1 MTQELNITN
10 LPCTAAEFGDLAAD
24 LLKMGKQVRFRAMGS
39 SMHPLVRDGDTLL
52 IAPCQSFSIRPGDIL
67 LCTGGN
73 HCLVVHRVIRRKDS
87 RNNRQ
92 FLTQGDQAPW
102 PDGWIDASRIYGR
115 LEEIERDGK
124 RFNTTGPFRLLGLL
138 IVMARRLGLRHSKA
152 AALLSAWL
160 KKLPAFSGY
169 LDQEKY

>member
-10 LPCTAAEFGDLAAD
+10 IPCTAVEFGDLAAD
-24 LLKMGKQVRFRAMGS
+24 LLKMGKQVRFRATGS

-52 IAPCQSFSIRPGDIL
+52 IAPCQPFSIRPGEIL
-67 LCTGGN
+67 LCAGAQQ
-73 HCLVVHRVIRRKDS
+73 CVVVHRVIRCKGS

-92 FLTQGDQAPW
+92 FLIQGDQVLW

-124 RFNTTGPFRLLGLL
+124 RFNTTGPFRLLSLL

>member
-10 LPCTAAEFGDLAAD
+10 IPCTAVEFGDLAAD
-24 LLKMGKQVRFRAMGS
+24 LLKMGKQVRFRATGS
-39 SMHPLVRDGDTLL
+39 SMHPLVRNGDTLL
-52 IAPCQSFSIRPGDIL
+52 ITPCQPFSIRPGEIL
-67 LCTGGN
+67 LCAGAQQ
-73 HCLVVHRVIRRKDS
+73 CVVVHRVIRRKGS

-92 FLTQGDQAPW
+92 FLIQGDQVPW

>member
-10 LPCTAAEFGDLAAD
+10 IPCTAVEFGDLAAD
-24 LLKMGKQVRFRAMGS
+24 LLKMGKQVRFRATGS
-39 SMHPLVRDGDTLL
+39 SMHPLVRNGDTLL
-52 IAPCQSFSIRPGDIL
+52 ITPCQPFSIRPGEIL
-67 LCTGGN
+67 LCAGAQQ
-73 HCLVVHRVIRRKDS
+73 CVVVHRVIRCKGS

-92 FLTQGDQAPW
+92 FLIQGDQVPW

-124 RFNTTGPFRLLGLL
+124 RFNTTGPFRLLSLL